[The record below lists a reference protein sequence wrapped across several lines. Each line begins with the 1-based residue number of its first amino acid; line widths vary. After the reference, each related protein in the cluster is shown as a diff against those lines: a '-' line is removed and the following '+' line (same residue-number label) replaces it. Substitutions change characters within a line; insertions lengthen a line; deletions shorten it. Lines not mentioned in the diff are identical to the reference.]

1 MIILV
6 IVGLIGILTLD
17 PIPQDPSYHLFAD
30 ARSFFSIPN
39 FYNVVSNIGFIVL
52 GTLGALT
59 VVGWGR
65 RDIFLMKTDAR
76 PYIVYFISVALV
88 GLGSA
93 YYHWEPT
100 SDRLLWDR
108 LPMSISFMAF
118 ASAIVADRIDRKA
131 GTLWLLPLL
140 VALGL
145 LSLIYWYWTE
155 TMGHGDL
162 RFYAFAQFYPVIMIP
177 VVFWLFPK
185 HHYTASRY
193 MFWIIM
199 WFGLSKILEYFDQEI
214 FGILGNTLSGHSLK
228 HLTAAVA
235 AFVVLRMLLS
245 NNVRSPSEPP
255 L

>member
-1 MIILV
+1 
-6 IVGLIGILTLD
+6 
-17 PIPQDPSYHLFAD
+17 
-30 ARSFFSIPN
+30 
-39 FYNVVSNIGFIVL
+39 
-52 GTLGALT
+52 
-59 VVGWGR
+59 
-65 RDIFLMKTDAR
+65 MKTDAR

-93 YYHWEPT
+93 FYHWEPT

-228 HLTAAVA
+228 HLAAAVA